1 MESNLVP
8 SIVAGPV
15 DTLLKTLTADKLTS
29 TILVIFLIVYGSLA
43 APKLTPNLAKVF
55 DDKKVQFL
63 VLVLIAYM
71 STRDT
76 PVAIMAALAF
86 QLTVA
91 QLNKLK
97 AEKFVEKFS
106 SSCAPYRTNASCQ
119 DDPDSDECKYP
130 NSYIKNEAL
139 VSGVEDL
146 VAGSDDILDFK
157 NKPGYAKDGT
167 GQFLLDENMRKI
179 RDTKKYNPELM
190 DTGICDPEHVN
201 PNNFPGEEY
210 DSSYDAIQCGQD
222 RRLNK
227 DENNLFRNNV
237 ESEINDGTSCEGFAQ
252 KKKTTI

>member
-130 NSYIKNEAL
+130 NSYIKNEVL
-139 VSGVEDL
+139 VSNVEDL
-146 VAGSDDILDFK
+146 EAGPNDILDFK
-157 NKPGYAKDGT
+157 NKPGYARDGT
-167 GQFLLDENMRKI
+167 GQFILD
-179 RDTKKYNPELM
+179 
-190 DTGICDPEHVN
+190 
-201 PNNFPGEEY
+201 
-210 DSSYDAIQCGQD
+210 Q
-222 RRLNK
+222 
-227 DENNLFRNNV
+227 NNV
-237 ESEINDGTSCEGFAQ
+237 GRNIS
-252 KKKTTI
+252 